1 MTTCLNMLC
10 TIALLTYIQIPSDIS
25 FGIYL
30 SLPLQSLLVPTPFT
44 KGGGGGES
52 GRLPAISKT
61 FAPMNVKF
69 CRVLETPS
77 KVFEMLKV
85 FT

>member
-44 KGGGGGES
+44 KGGGGS
-52 GRLPAISKT
+52 RADPSAISKT

-69 CRVLETPS
+69 CRELDTPS